1 VLRRLIAKKGR
12 ANNALVLITWFMGS
26 IHIEKVH
33 PLEGGVIRLKF
44 RRDRRP
50 GLPIEPAWT
59 FYPKYWVESV
69 SKISRLTA
77 LYWRLRSIYKR
88 IKKDPK
94 RFKYM
99 DVALT
104 PVTDHDIEDLEM
116 FHTPSAPAFVAQEQ
130 RRQHAHEHA
139 AA

>member
-1 VLRRLIAKKGR
+1 
-12 ANNALVLITWFMGS
+12 MGS

-69 SKISRLTA
+69 IKISRLTA

-94 RFKYM
+94 RSKYM

>member
-1 VLRRLIAKKGR
+1 V
-12 ANNALVLITWFMGS
+12 F
-26 IHIEKVH
+26 
-33 PLEGGVIRLKF
+33 RLKY
-44 RRDRRP
+44 RKDRRP
-50 GLPIEPAWT
+50 GLPIEPIWT

-69 SKISRLTA
+69 MKLGKLGT
-77 LYWRLRSIYKR
+77 LYGKLRRMYKR
-88 IKKDPK
+88 LKDDPN

-104 PVTDHDIEDLEM
+104 PVTDHDTEDLEM

-130 RRQHAHEHA
+130 RRAEVNAQAREHA